1 MEKSRFVTL
10 DRIITEFSLEVLFG
24 VEGYGET
31 KIFVDSVDRPG
42 LQLVGFFEHFE
53 SQRVQLL
60 GNMEYGYLQNLTH
73 EQRLDCFDKLLA
85 YEIPALIWARGL
97 EPFPECLEMAKKH
110 GRTILRTNEL
120 TGDFMSTLT
129 ATLKNFLSPRITR
142 HGVLV
147 EVYGEGILLTG
158 ESGVGKSETAVEL
171 LKRGHRL
178 IADDAVEITRSSAHS
193 LMGTSPALIRY
204 YMELRGIGV
213 IDVRH
218 LFGMSAVKESTRI
231 DMIIHIEQWKDNGN
245 YDRIGLDNHTTS
257 VLDVDVPIVT
267 VPVKPGR
274 NLAVIIE
281 VAALNNRQKKMGYNA
296 AEEFTRQINAHFEAE
311 QAKWK

>member
-1 MEKSRFVTL
+1 MESHRFVTL
-10 DRIITEFSLEVLFG
+10 DRVINEFSLEVLYG
-24 VEGYGET
+24 VENYEQT
-31 KIFVDSVDRPG
+31 KVYVDSVDRPG

-53 SQRVQLL
+53 SQRIQLL
-60 GNMEYGYLQNLTH
+60 GNMEYGYLQNLTE
-73 EQRLDCFDKLLA
+73 EQRRDCFDKLLS
-85 YEIPALIWARGL
+85 YEIPALILARGRD
-97 EPFPECLEMAKKH
+97 PFPECLEMAQKH
-110 GRTILRTNEL
+110 GRTILRTPEP

-171 LKRGHRL
+171 IKRGHRL

-231 DMIIHIEQWKDNGN
+231 DMVIHIEQWKDGAD
-245 YDRIGLDNHTTS
+245 YDRIGLDTNYAKI
-257 VLDVDVPIVT
+257 LDVDVPSVT

-311 QAKWK
+311 QTKWK